1 MTLIPP
7 YIRELLPKVNKPAR
21 YTGGEVNAVRKPPD
35 SVSVRIA
42 LAFPDT
48 YEVGMSHLGLKILY
62 QRVNAL
68 PDAAAERVYAPHAD
82 MGEQLFSQGIKLYS
96 LENYSPLTDFD
107 AIGFTLQYELSFTNI
122 LWMLD
127 LAGIPLTS
135 DARQE
140 HHPLIIGGG
149 PCAFNAEPVADVFD
163 AFALGEGE
171 EVILDILQVLRMR
184 KAQGLSRQETL
195 SLLAT
200 VPGVYV
206 PSLYDASYND
216 DETFAGIVPVDK
228 AALPIV
234 NKRVQQEL
242 KPEYLVTSPVI
253 PYTDVVHDRLMLEI
267 FRGCARGCRFCQAGM
282 LYRPVRE
289 FVTKDVLIAAQ
300 TAVANTGYEEI
311 SLTSLSTMDYSN
323 ISTLLSQLV
332 EKMNCQ
338 GVNLSLPSL
347 RVDSFSVELAG
358 QVAKRKKSGL
368 TLAPEAGSQRLR
380 DCINKQVTEEDLL
393 GACRGAARLGF
404 KSVKL
409 YFMIGLPTETERDLA
424 EMVELIV
431 RAAKILPVTV
441 SVASFV
447 PKPHTPFQWEAQ
459 CSMYELEER
468 QRYLRDRLRSHKRV
482 TFNYHDS
489 DTSFLEAIFSRGD
502 RRLGQVVIDA
512 YRRGC
517 KLDGWS
523 EHFRFDLWME
533 AFAEVG
539 IDPCFYANR
548 ARGADEH
555 LPWEHLS
562 PGVSRAFLWQ
572 ERERALALCP
582 TADCARGGCPGCGVC
597 PALQVNT
604 YTELERR

>member
-1 MTLIPP
+1 MIPQR
-7 YIRELLPKVNKPAR
+7 IRDLLPHVDKPAR
-21 YTGGEVNAVRKPPD
+21 YIGGEVNSVRKHPA

-62 QRVNAL
+62 QLINAL

-82 MGEQLFSQGIKLYS
+82 MGEQLLAKGVKLYS

-107 AIGFTLQYELSFTNI
+107 AIGFTLQYELSYTTI

-127 LAGIPLTS
+127 LAGIPLLG
-135 DARQE
+135 REREE

-149 PCAFNAEPVADVFD
+149 PCAFNAEPVAAVFD
-163 AFALGEGE
+163 AIALGEGE
-171 EVILDILQVLRMR
+171 EVILDLLQVLRKR
-184 KAQGLSRQETL
+184 KEQGLSRHQTL
-195 SLLAT
+195 RLLAA

-206 PSLYDASYND
+206 PSLYCAAYNEDA
-216 DETFAGIVPVDK
+216 TFAGISPTDEAAPRIVD
-228 AALPIV
+228 
-234 NKRVQQEL
+234 KRVQQNL
-242 KPEYLVTSPVI
+242 RPEYLVTSPVL
-253 PYTDVVHDRLMLEI
+253 PYTDVVHDRIMLEI

-289 FVTKDVLIAAQ
+289 FACEDVCRAASA
-300 TAVANTGYEEI
+300 AVKNTGYEEI

-323 ISTLLSQLV
+323 ISELLGQLV
-332 EKMNCQ
+332 EKMNCP

-347 RVDSFSVELAG
+347 RVDSFSVDLAG
-358 QVAKRKKSGL
+358 QIARRKKSGL
-368 TLAPEAGSQRLR
+368 TLAPEAGSQRMR

-404 KSVKL
+404 KSIKL

-431 RAAKILPVTV
+431 KTSKILPVTV
-441 SVASFV
+441 SVSSFV

-459 CSMYELEER
+459 SSMFELDQR
-468 QRYLRDRLRSHKRV
+468 QRFLRDRLRSYKRV
-482 TFNYHDS
+482 TFNYHGS
-489 DTSFLEAIFSRGD
+489 DTSFLEAVFSRGD
-502 RRLGQVVIDA
+502 RRLSEVVLEA

-523 EHFRFDLWME
+523 EHFKFDLWME

-539 IDPCFYANR
+539 LDPCSYANR
-548 ARGADEH
+548 ARRADEPF
-555 LPWEHLS
+555 PWEHLH

-572 ERERALALCP
+572 ERECALALRQ
-582 TADCARGGCPGCGVC
+582 TGDCARGECTGCGVC
-597 PALQVNT
+597 PKLRVNT
-604 YTELERR
+604 YTERERA